1 MTISYTDSDPIQGAG
16 EALLIHR
23 PMNAGHRQALVQVA
37 REFYQRV
44 DPDAETDS
52 LASNIT
58 ADDGDLIWHS
68 GGGYDILFTI
78 DEVHRTH
85 VIRAMEKRSEVWVT
99 VSDQWVDPTNAA
111 STATTIWQL
120 ITLLTNGD
128 TSFEERSTVSSE
140 ICEDAEA
147 GSTAPTLRS
156 GPAIHHRLGPRVVFS
171 TARPGST
178 TTRTCQ
184 SLSMVKLVHSNHLT
198 PAREVGP

>member
-58 ADDGDLIWHS
+58 VDDGDLIWHS

-78 DEVHRTH
+78 GEVHRTH
-85 VIRAMEKRSEVWVT
+85 VIRAMEKRSEGWIT
-99 VSDQWVDPTNAA
+99 VSDQLVDPSNAA

-120 ITLLTNGD
+120 ITLLTNGE
-128 TSFEERSTVSSE
+128 TVFEGRGTVASE

-147 GSTAPTLRS
+147 GSTAPDKAVRASDPPQLWASRGFFGRATRLNGNPYLSITINGETRS
-156 GPAIHHRLGPRVVFS
+156 FEPPN
-171 TARPGST
+171 
-178 TTRTCQ
+178 TR
-184 SLSMVKLVHSNHLT
+184 
-198 PAREVGP
+198 

>member
-147 GSTAPTLRS
+147 GSTAPDTAVRASDPPPLGASRGFFDRATRLNDNPHLSITINGETRS
-156 GPAIHHRLGPRVVFS
+156 FEPPN
-171 TARPGST
+171 
-178 TTRTCQ
+178 TR
-184 SLSMVKLVHSNHLT
+184 
-198 PAREVGP
+198 